1 MKNIR
6 IYISIIFLVAIAIF
20 LLLNNQSNLKSD
32 DALDIKEPIITERLE
47 SIEITPNSTFGALMS
62 DNGVPST
69 VTAQILKASEEVYD
83 LVKIRTDRSL
93 DLYYDIES
101 NKFKK
106 LVYQIDTEEELFVT
120 LEGNEWVAERK
131 DIPYEIRIKTSEG
144 ELITSMYQTALDND
158 IDVRVIIDLADAY
171 QWNIDF
177 AIDPRVGDTF
187 KFIYEERYRD
197 NEYVMPGK
205 ILASLYVNAGTEHR
219 IYYFEEHDENKGY
232 FDPEGNS
239 VQKMFLKAPI
249 QYKYISSGFT
259 TGLRCLSY
267 YQLCTNH
274 RALDYAAASGTPIRA
289 VGDGTVMFAGWN
301 SGGYGNLTKIR
312 HNATYS
318 TNYAHQS
325 RIIVKYGQKV
335 VQGEI
340 IGYVGS
346 TGLSTGPHLHY
357 EMVKYGTKIDA
368 RYEVLPPGEAIKE
381 ENMSRYYS
389 DIENYKNQLN

>member
-274 RALDYAAASGTPIRA
+274 RALD
-289 VGDGTVMFAGWN
+289 
-301 SGGYGNLTKIR
+301 
-312 HNATYS
+312 
-318 TNYAHQS
+318 Q
-325 RIIVKYGQKV
+325 
-335 VQGEI
+335 
-340 IGYVGS
+340 
-346 TGLSTGPHLHY
+346 
-357 EMVKYGTKIDA
+357 
-368 RYEVLPPGEAIKE
+368 
-381 ENMSRYYS
+381 
-389 DIENYKNQLN
+389 